1 MKKSSGFVK
10 YVSGSLAERNASSK
24 GLFDLMYELD
34 VAERDVQAMIADSGR
49 LERDMNELDTLEKQL
64 RLHQEGTPEYQTAR
78 RRLDEIYKSS
88 ENPRPKQPEFRKGVR
103 NALLRLKY
111 DALQVIY
118 MAIFYLVVIVFNVA
132 AFVGFIYSLPTIVEW
147 LF

>member
-1 MKKSSGFVK
+1 MKKSDGFVK
-10 YVSGSLAERNASSK
+10 HVSGVLAERNASSK
-24 GLFDLMYELD
+24 DLFDMMYELD

-64 RLHQEGTPEYQTAR
+64 KLHQEGTPEYQTAT
-78 RRLDEIYKSS
+78 RRLEEIFKSS
-88 ENPRPKQPEFRKGVR
+88 KNPRPKQPEFRKAAR

-132 AFVGFIYSLPTIVEW
+132 AFIGFIYFLPTIVEW